1 MKKILE
7 VKNLNVQ
14 YKGYEKYYALQNIN
28 FTLHQSE
35 VLGIIGESGSG
46 KSTLALTIMGLLEEK
61 INGKIF
67 YEDIELLTAKK
78 QVLKKL
84 RWDTISIVFQNSL
97 DVLNPLLSVGEQIS
111 ETILEH
117 KRISKYASQQQVF
130 QLFDLVK
137 LDRKWYNAYPHQLS
151 GGMRQKVLIA
161 MAISL
166 EPKLLIVDEPTM
178 ALDAVS
184 KKEITELLMHLH
196 KKINFSMII
205 ISHELNIIKEIASSL
220 IVLYGGIIVEK
231 GETDEIIKAPEHP
244 YSRGLLEASPAINP
258 YKDMWGIPG
267 NSNMNCGTMCPF
279 YDRCT
284 QAIDICKNKVPNLEK
299 TSTNRMVACHRGGIV
314 TLLDAFNI
322 SKSYKGVN
330 ACISCN
336 LKIRSGEVV
345 SLIGQTGSGKSTLAK
360 IIVGIEIPDEGDVI
374 FEGRK
379 VVKNSETSKRHSL
392 QMVFQDPISAINEH
406 KSILKIIREPLDIIK
421 WETVEKRN
429 DKVKEMLKNVQLP
442 FSDEFLLK
450 KGFMLSG
457 GQKQRISIARALI
470 MDPKLLIAD
479 EISAMLD
486 SSTGANILRLIK
498 GLQNKFGFSM
508 LFITHD
514 LSLAQKISDKIYVMK
529 KGEIIESGATLEVF
543 VNPKHSY
550 TKMLLDYANIKN

>member
-7 VKNLNVQ
+7 VKNLNVK
-14 YKGYEKYYALQNIN
+14 YKGFEQYYALQNIN

-61 INGKIF
+61 IDGKIF
-67 YEDIELLTAKK
+67 YEDLDLLSAKK
-78 QVLKKL
+78 KVLKKL

-97 DVLNPLLSVGEQIS
+97 DVLNPLLSVGDQIS
-111 ETILEH
+111 ETILAH
-117 KRISKYASQQQVF
+117 KKISKYAAVQQVF

-137 LDRKWYNAYPHQLS
+137 LDRKWYDAYPHQLS

-231 GETDEIIKAPEHP
+231 GGTDEIIKAPEHP

-322 SKSYKGVN
+322 SKSYKGVK
-330 ACISCN
+330 ACKLCN

-360 IIVGIEIPDEGDVI
+360 IIVGIETSDEGDVI

-379 VVKNSETSKRHSL
+379 VVQNSETSKRHSL

-421 WETVEKRN
+421 WETLEKRN
-429 DKVKEMLKNVQLP
+429 DKVKAMLKNVQLP
-442 FSDEFLLK
+442 CSDEFLLK

-486 SSTGANILRLIK
+486 ASTGANILRLIK

-550 TKMLLDYANIKN
+550 TKMLLKYANIKN

>member
-299 TSTNRMVACHRGGIV
+299 TGTNRMVACHRGGIV

-529 KGEIIESGATLEVF
+529 KGKIIESGATLEVF